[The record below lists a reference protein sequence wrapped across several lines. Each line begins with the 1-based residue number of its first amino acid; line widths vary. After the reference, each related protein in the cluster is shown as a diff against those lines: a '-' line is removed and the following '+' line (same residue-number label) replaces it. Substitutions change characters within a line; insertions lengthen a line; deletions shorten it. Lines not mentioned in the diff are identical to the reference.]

1 MDYLNVYLDKEP
13 FGQLGEA
20 QSRLLE
26 VCVAIV
32 DHGYGA
38 WVYYSDTGYQYEIFD
53 EPDLVYQESFD
64 IDGNNVELTK
74 REIDIVL
81 EIANETYW
89 EKYSDNVYA

>member
-1 MDYLNVYLDKEP
+1 MDYLNVYLVKEP
-13 FGQLGEA
+13 FGQ
-20 QSRLLE
+20 LE

-32 DHGYGA
+32 DHGEGG
-38 WVYYSDTGYQYEIFD
+38 WMYSSELGYDYEIFS

-74 REIDIVL
+74 AEINLAVDM
-81 EIANETYW
+81 ANASYW

>member
-1 MDYLNVYLDKEP
+1 MDYLNVYHIKEP
-13 FGQLGEA
+13 FGQ
-20 QSRLLE
+20 LE

-32 DHGYGA
+32 DHGEGS
-38 WVYYSDTGYQYEIFD
+38 WVYYSDTGYEYEIFS

-64 IDGNNVELTK
+64 IDGNSVELTK
-74 REIDIVL
+74 REIDIAL

>member
-1 MDYLNVYLDKEP
+1 MDYLNVYHIKEP
-13 FGQLGEA
+13 FGQ
-20 QSRLLE
+20 LE

-32 DHGYGA
+32 DHGEGS
-38 WVYYSDTGYQYEIFD
+38 WVYYSDTGYEYEIFS

-64 IDGNNVELTK
+64 DNGDNVELTK